1 MADSDTLAFVLTL
14 ATPFVAAPILV
25 VAAHAVVTNKSAH
38 PWLIDTPNRPEPLLF
53 TLGLLLVAQ
62 AAVATIDSLINWSIA
77 MGADFNPQ
85 ATMQII
91 RDQPLFISGI
101 GFRGFIAFSALC
113 TSFSLKFRSVLL
125 VPWIQIS
132 RVRTASAI
140 YIGNLAVL
148 FVGVLIVVRDT
159 QTDVAV
165 FGVLAMQLFSFAS
178 VYLVSG
184 CGSLQISA
192 IMRDRDFRFWVVL
205 RPLLL
210 MAVGI
215 LYLVG
220 AVSTAGTLDMSIYY
234 SLAQIADY
242 IAETNE
248 VTAKLLI
255 RFVDTEAGAVGKG
268 RDGTRGSGILHE
280 TDRHGGGP
288 SDGHGQGTHATSG
301 LARFGSAP
309 AESESAEPVMSPV
322 LVRSYRAHQS
332 KPAGN
337 VLHQQVHSHSTS
349 TASGTSISAPAAVF
363 SPHASHGSHGGSVF
377 APVHSFSPAP
387 SHGYGQAHGNPHHS
401 PASTP
406 KGASTPRAMTPPISD
421 TPPKMSPAFVG
432 GGGAASGHASG
443 PSRVASLSK
452 GNASLHG
459 SQSSVHS
466 HAIGQLT
473 PSQGHGSASHLF
485 GTLAYKE
492 AMAAGAS
499 HSPQPMSPAL
509 ARHARAHTPHSPA
522 VQSARESITNLE
534 ALLKRGTASS
544 GDLAFK

>member
-220 AVSTAGTLDMSIYY
+220 AVSTDY

-337 VLHQQVHSHSTS
+337 VLHQQ
-349 TASGTSISAPAAVF
+349 
-363 SPHASHGSHGGSVF
+363 
-377 APVHSFSPAP
+377 
-387 SHGYGQAHGNPHHS
+387 
-401 PASTP
+401 
-406 KGASTPRAMTPPISD
+406 
-421 TPPKMSPAFVG
+421 
-432 GGGAASGHASG
+432 
-443 PSRVASLSK
+443 
-452 GNASLHG
+452 
-459 SQSSVHS
+459 
-466 HAIGQLT
+466 
-473 PSQGHGSASHLF
+473 GHGSASHLF